1 MSSSTVLELFQPAVG
16 CCANDAVLAVCQPVR
31 AHGGTCSRCAA
42 ALGLPERPLL
52 QVCHAPR
59 RLPPAVH
66 RSHFSDRA
74 FCTRMSGSCLGSS
87 ITTRPTVG
95 TISTDVGALGERA
108 ALGVLM
114 RAVGAQQRLCV
125 KDGHMCMASSRAP
138 KAAGITHPCHMHV
151 WTRWAGEVSRKMSD
165 VSVPRCDAIGV
176 ARLGRF
182 PGQQCDRTSKLECCE
197 LTVVVS
203 SRIHTHKILG
213 CGGAAL
219 WGRGCERPFRHSYTK
234 SRFIPISQASET
246 LLVIAGNG
254 PFPWAFLR
262 E

>member
-1 MSSSTVLELFQPAVG
+1 MTVP
-16 CCANDAVLAVCQPVR
+16 D
-31 AHGGTCSRCAA
+31 
-42 ALGLPERPLL
+42 RPS
-52 QVCHAPR
+52 A
-59 RLPPAVH
+59 
-66 RSHFSDRA
+66 
-74 FCTRMSGSCLGSS
+74 
-87 ITTRPTVG
+87 

-219 WGRGCERPFRHSYTK
+219 WGRGCERPFRQFAT
-234 SRFIPISQASET
+234 RT
-246 LLVIAGNG
+246 LMFTPPVRHWCVRGESSLQKLSLIHI
-254 PFPWAFLR
+254 
-262 E
+262 

>member
-1 MSSSTVLELFQPAVG
+1 
-16 CCANDAVLAVCQPVR
+16 
-31 AHGGTCSRCAA
+31 
-42 ALGLPERPLL
+42 
-52 QVCHAPR
+52 
-59 RLPPAVH
+59 
-66 RSHFSDRA
+66 
-74 FCTRMSGSCLGSS
+74 
-87 ITTRPTVG
+87 
-95 TISTDVGALGERA
+95 
-108 ALGVLM
+108 
-114 RAVGAQQRLCV
+114 
-125 KDGHMCMASSRAP
+125 MCMASSRAP

-219 WGRGCERPFRHSYTK
+219 WGRGCERPFRHSYTNVYTPCITLA
-234 SRFIPISQASET
+234 SR
-246 LLVIAGNG
+246 
-254 PFPWAFLR
+254 
-262 E
+262 

>member
-1 MSSSTVLELFQPAVG
+1 M
-16 CCANDAVLAVCQPVR
+16 R
-31 AHGGTCSRCAA
+31 CSRCASLFVLMAGRALAVLQLLGFQNVRCCRCAMRRA
-42 ALGLPERPLL
+42 AS
-52 QVCHAPR
+52 
-59 RLPPAVH
+59 LPPCTAATSVTAMFAPVCQGAAQA
-66 RSHFSDRA
+66 RALLPDRPSA
-74 FCTRMSGSCLGSS
+74 
-87 ITTRPTVG
+87 
-95 TISTDVGALGERA
+95 TISTDVGALEERA

-203 SRIHTHKILG
+203 SRIPTHKILG

-219 WGRGCERPFRHSYTK
+219 WGRGCERPFRHSYTNVYTPC
-234 SRFIPISQASET
+234 R
-246 LLVIAGNG
+246 
-254 PFPWAFLR
+254 PFRLFY
-262 E
+262 